1 MTGDIFDSK
10 SLVPHLT
17 GQDAVLSGLGAPG
30 VHIFKVSLYI
40 DSMKAITAAM
50 NEANVKRLICIT
62 AFYTKR
68 NYSTPNIWYTTHS
81 NYLIILKQMME
92 HTQKFTPFY

>member
-1 MTGDIFDSK
+1 MVTGNIFDSK
-10 SLVPHLT
+10 SFVDNLK

-30 VHIFKVSLYI
+30 IHIFQISLYI

-68 NYSTPNIWYTTHS
+68 NLFKQNQILREQLLLMK
-81 NYLIILKQMME
+81 YL
-92 HTQKFTPFY
+92 FYRGNVRK

>member
-68 NYSTPNIWYTTHS
+68 NY
-81 NYLIILKQMME
+81 
-92 HTQKFTPFY
+92 